1 MIYLTWAAG
10 SAWYLLLAPFG
21 VSATHQFA
29 ELATR
34 GVAEGARQRIR
45 SHRESLV
52 TNSLTAPL
60 AQWLAEWPTT
70 GGTSFEK
77 LQQVLRRVPDSDPPD
92 GGARHREGEGT
103 GEAAGGPA
111 ADPDA
116 ERHGHADMI
125 GVLITRG

>member
-1 MIYLTWAAG
+1 VIYFTWPPG
-10 SAWYLLLAPFG
+10 WLLLLAPLG

-34 GVAEGARQRIR
+34 GVAEGARTRIR

-52 TNSLTAPL
+52 TNSLSAPL

-77 LQQVLRRVPDSDPPD
+77 LQQVLRRVPDAIRQMEERVSAKVRELETSKPPVPAQVSPSTANAPE
-92 GGARHREGEGT
+92 ARG
-103 GEAAGGPA
+103 
-111 ADPDA
+111 
-116 ERHGHADMI
+116 
-125 GVLITRG
+125 